1 LSTPTFFLPHRRGRR
16 LSEEISNFL
25 DRNYLGFVFWDL
37 GFADFSYIFTSCK
50 TKGRLKFAMI
60 SKKAQ
65 EIPPFIVM
73 DVLEKAQELER
84 RGEHVIHLEVGEP
97 DFDTPECINE
107 AGYRAICDGK
117 THYTHSM
124 GLIELREAIAED
136 YWMKYRVKVSPDQI
150 LVTSGT
156 SPAMVLLFSA
166 LLDAGEE
173 VILSNPYYPCYPN
186 IIRFVDGAPVFVDVL
201 EEEGFQYL
209 PEMIMEKLSPGVKG
223 IMINSPSNPTGNIMS
238 AERMRQIAQFS
249 PYIISDEI
257 YHGLVYEGQEHTILE
272 FTDRAFVINGFSKLY
287 AMTGW
292 RLGYLIAPKEF
303 IRPMQKIQQNLF
315 ISASSFSQ
323 WAALSGLKEAKKD
336 VERMRKTYDQRR
348 RFLIPRLKELG
359 FGITVEPTGAFYV
372 LANAR
377 RFSKDS
383 YRLAFDILQEAKVG
397 VTPGIDFGTN
407 AEGYLRFCYANSL
420 ENIIEG
426 MNRLERYLERHR

>member
-1 LSTPTFFLPHRRGRR
+1 
-16 LSEEISNFL
+16 
-25 DRNYLGFVFWDL
+25 
-37 GFADFSYIFTSCK
+37 
-50 TKGRLKFAMI
+50 MI

-84 RGEHVIHLEVGEP
+84 RGEHIIHLEVGEP

-136 YWMKYRVKVSPDQI
+136 YREKYRVKVLPERI
-150 LVTSGT
+150 LIASGT
-156 SPAMVLLFSA
+156 SPAMLLIFAA
-166 LLDAGEE
+166 LLEPNDE

-186 IIRFVDGAPVFVDVL
+186 IIRFVGGSPVFVEVF

-209 PEMIMEKLSPGVKG
+209 PEMIEEKMSRRVKG
-223 IMINSPSNPTGNIMS
+223 ILINSPSNPTGNIMTP
-238 AERMRQIAQFS
+238 ERMAKIAQFS
-249 PYIISDEI
+249 PFIISDEI
-257 YHGLVYEGQEHTILE
+257 YHGLVYEGKAHSILE

-292 RLGYLIAPKEF
+292 RLGYVIAPKEF

-315 ISASSFSQ
+315 ISASSFAQ
-323 WAALSGLKEAKKD
+323 WGALVGLKEAEKD
-336 VERMRKTYDQRR
+336 IQRMKETYDQRR
-348 RFLIPRLKELG
+348 RFLIPRLRELG
-359 FGITVEPTGAFYV
+359 FGITVEPTGAFYI
-372 LANAR
+372 LANAK

-383 YRLAFDILQEAKVG
+383 YRLAFDILKEAKVG
-397 VTPGIDFGTN
+397 VAPGIDFGTN
-407 AEGYLRFCYANSL
+407 AEGYLRFSYANSM
-420 ENIIEG
+420 ENIEEG
-426 MNRLERYLERHR
+426 MNRLERYLERYK